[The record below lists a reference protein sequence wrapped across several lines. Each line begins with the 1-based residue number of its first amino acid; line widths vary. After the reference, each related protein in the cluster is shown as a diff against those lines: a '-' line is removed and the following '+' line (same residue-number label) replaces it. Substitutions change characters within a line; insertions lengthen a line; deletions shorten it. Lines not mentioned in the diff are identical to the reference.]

1 MHNATLDW
9 PIWEV
14 AMEFSYID
22 SSKFGIEERYPFF
35 DRRIME
41 FCLSVP
47 GKYRL
52 NQGISRYYFRESMRD
67 HLPTKNIER
76 ISKGNISPL
85 VVNYLKRNINELEKE
100 IFVDINSE
108 LIDHD
113 VLRKNFIEPFKKGQ
127 NQRVN
132 SQLIFQIIALNK
144 WLKVLYK

>member
-52 NQGISRYYFRESMRD
+52 HQGISRYYFRESMRG

-85 VVNYLKRNINELEKE
+85 VVNYLKRNIDELEKE
-100 IFVDINSE
+100 IFIDLNSE

-113 VLRKNFIEPFKKGQ
+113 VLRTNCIEPFKKGQ

-144 WLKVLYK
+144 WLNKLNK

>member
-1 MHNATLDW
+1 
-9 PIWEV
+9 
-14 AMEFSYID
+14 
-22 SSKFGIEERYPFF
+22 
-35 DRRIME
+35 
-41 FCLSVP
+41 
-47 GKYRL
+47 
-52 NQGISRYYFRESMRD
+52 MRG

-85 VVNYLKRNINELEKE
+85 IVNYLKRNIDELEKE
-100 IFVDINSE
+100 IFININSE

-113 VLRKNFIEPFKKGQ
+113 VLRKNFIEPFKKGE